1 MIDNLNLT
9 HLFKMSFFIGI
20 ERRREYEMKHLGKV
34 LVTAL
39 LLTVVLAGCGRSV
52 EKDLLGSWKLT
63 QEGEENRYL
72 EFSEEQLVLKE
83 SSDEKEEVVA
93 YKVKDMKKDRFS
105 IEIAEKGTDTYTFFI
120 EGIFENDERIKVTK
134 LMEAGDKTASL
145 VKVKDIDKEIKKDQ
159 KAQEQLAAKEEQKRA
174 DEEAEAEKER
184 LKEEAEQEEQQ
195 AVEQEETIEKE
206 EPTKKETVE
215 KVEKPSGTTEE
226 NTATEETETEVEENQ
241 PVIEEPVAE
250 QGLQDQ
256 YLMKVDL
263 LREKMISDAIAE
275 QPDAEDTWP
284 GFSARYAGQWDALL
298 NEVLGLLQ
306 ETMPANEYEAL
317 NANQVQWVQEKEVNY
332 AKYQS
337 GDVPTGWTAE
347 DLIAEETSAR
357 VIHLISSYL
366 Q

>member
-1 MIDNLNLT
+1 
-9 HLFKMSFFIGI
+9 
-20 ERRREYEMKHLGKV
+20 MKHLGKV

-72 EFSEEQLVLKE
+72 EFSEEQLVLKDA
-83 SSDEKEEVVA
+83 SDGKEEVVA
-93 YKVKDMKKDRFS
+93 YQVKDMKKDKFS
-105 IEIAEKGTDTYTFFI
+105 IDIAEKGTDTYTFFI

-134 LMEAGDKTASL
+134 SMEAGDKTASL
-145 VKVKDIDKEIKKDQ
+145 VKVKDIEKEIKKDQ

-184 LKEEAEQEEQQ
+184 LKEEAEQEEQV
-195 AVEQEETIEKE
+195 VEQEEKTEKE
-206 EPTKKETVE
+206 EPVKEEAVG

-226 NTATEETETEVEENQ
+226 NTAKEETETEVEEDQ
-241 PVIEEPVAE
+241 PAIEEPVAE

-263 LREKMISDAIAE
+263 IREKMISDAIAE
-275 QPDAEDTWP
+275 QPDAQDTWP

-306 ETMPANEYEAL
+306 ETMPADEYEAL
-317 NANQVQWVQEKEVNY
+317 SANQKQWVQEKEANY
-332 AKYQS
+332 ARYQG

-347 DLIAEETSAR
+347 DLIAEDTSAR
-357 VIHLISSYL
+357 VVHLIDGYL
-366 Q
+366 K